1 VIASTSVMPAF
12 TPTAELERSR
22 VATGIGVGGG
32 ALSGRA
38 AHRLADIAR
47 VREGHPGDPVIL
59 LRRDTVPDDIPL
71 VLGADGLLTAVGGAT
86 SHAAVAAKRLGK
98 TCVVGARPF
107 EVEAHES
114 RSRFGP
120 RIVRTGDPISINGI
134 DGSVYLG
141 MHPVTRVRVRG
152 RAQQ

>member
-1 VIASTSVMPAF
+1 
-12 TPTAELERSR
+12 

-32 ALSGRA
+32 ALSGLV
-38 AHRLADIAR
+38 AHCLADVRRLRAR
-47 VREGHPGDPVIL
+47 FAGEPVIL

-71 VLGADGLLTAVGGAT
+71 VLEVDGLLTAVGGAT

-107 EVEAHES
+107 DVEGREGPS
-114 RSRFGP
+114 RMGRWT
-120 RIVRTGDPISINGI
+120 VRTGDRLSISGI

-141 MHPVTRVRVRG
+141 AHPVTQVRVRG
-152 RAQQ
+152 RAQE